1 MSPGNTMM
9 RVYATLKTRIREGEF
24 APGSRLDPAQLRR
37 DLASSTTPIRDA
49 LHRLAG
55 EGLIE
60 TWQNEGFRAPQISEP
75 AIRDFYEWS
84 NELVHVV
91 IRAAARRQD
100 PPLKPRSRGEDYAA
114 SVTEAF
120 LQLAALSANHEH
132 RRVVANLCDRGMILW
147 RTEPHVLSEAV
158 ADLGV
163 IEQAVDEADWTEAG
177 RAIDLF
183 HRRRLRAVSQIAA
196 SLRDR
201 SAFGF

>member
-9 RVYATLKTRIREGEF
+9 RVYATLKMRLMEGEF
-24 APGSRLDPAQLRR
+24 APGSRLDPAELRR

-84 NELVHVV
+84 NELIHVV
-91 IRAAARRQD
+91 IRAAARRPD
-100 PPLKPRSRGEDYAA
+100 HRLRARSSGEDYAA
-114 SVTEAF
+114 RVADTF
-120 LQLAALSANHEH
+120 HQLAALSANHEH
-132 RRVVANLCDRGMILW
+132 RRVVANLCDRGLILW
-147 RTEPHVLSEAV
+147 RAEHRVIDDVL
-158 ADLGV
+158 ADLGA
-163 IEQAVDEADWTEAG
+163 IEQTGAEGDWAEAG

-183 HRRRLRAVSQIAA
+183 HRRRLRVVPEIAA